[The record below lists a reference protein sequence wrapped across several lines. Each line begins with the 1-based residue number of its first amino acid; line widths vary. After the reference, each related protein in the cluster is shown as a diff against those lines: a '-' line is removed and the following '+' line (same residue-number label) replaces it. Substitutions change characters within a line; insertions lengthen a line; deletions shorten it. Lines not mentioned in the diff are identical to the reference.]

1 MTFDKC
7 AFWQCEFVRGCWRV
21 EGIWGWNCSWQEAGS
36 PVPSFPPPCF
46 FSRPRNAFC
55 FRKARK
61 YSSCKSTIKQICKFT
76 FTKTANGHGK
86 HVSLEILF
94 CASRRI
100 ALYVVREKS
109 PKLFS
114 HCFHLRVVNSTM
126 GFDTLWIHGEKED
139 LYSKTK
145 EVYVHL
151 CLLTSRPYRDE
162 LQKWIVLCKL
172 ITCWFCECR
181 RLVQHVVV
189 SIKICVC

>member
-36 PVPSFPPPCF
+36 PAPSFPPPCF

-76 FTKTANGHGK
+76 FTKTANSHGK
-86 HVSLEILF
+86 RMSLEILF

-100 ALYVVREKS
+100 AFYVVQEKS

-114 HCFHLRVVNSTM
+114 HCFHLRVW
-126 GFDTLWIHGEKED
+126 TLPWALIHFGYMEKRKI
-139 LYSKTK
+139 YVTK
-145 EVYVHL
+145 PKKYTYI
-151 CLLTSRPYRDE
+151 CAYWRPGNIEMNYKNE
-162 LQKWIVLCKL
+162 L
-172 ITCWFCECR
+172 FYAN
-181 RLVQHVVV
+181 
-189 SIKICVC
+189 